1 MNKNVIIAVS
11 MLLVF
16 AMFYSELL
24 DLFVSMTGPILKS
37 IGAAGISIIVAVITF
52 FYSYK
57 NSVKLFDWIEDQT
70 YGTRDYILGQCELL
84 FIEVE
89 PIKIT
94 YILLFLTFGMS
105 ILTLGFFSIMGMFT
119 LGLVF
124 GVIVGVIG
132 WKLPKPII
140 NLMVTLRIRKFED
153 QIVDGLSLL
162 ANGMRAGRGLQQAM
176 NMVVEE
182 LPPPISQEFNLILQ
196 QTKIG
201 VPINEAFDNFAKR
214 MPTEDNNMF
223 VSAINILK
231 ETGGNLAETF
241 DTIVEIVR
249 ERIRLKQK
257 IGTYVAQGF
266 QQAMIMFSMPFMM
279 ALFFGNSDPTFFD
292 KLFGTAVGIVF
303 LLIALVLDFIG
314 LFFILKIINIKV

>member
-1 MNKNVIIAVS
+1 MNKNLIIAIL
-11 MLLVF
+11 MLLGF
-16 AMFYSELL
+16 ALFYSELL
-24 DLFVSMTGPILKS
+24 DLFVSMTGPILNS
-37 IGAAGISIIVAVITF
+37 IGVAGISIIVAVITF

-57 NSVKLFDWIEDQT
+57 NSVKLFEWIEDQT
-70 YGTRDYILGQCELL
+70 YGTRDYILGKCELL

-105 ILTLGFFSIMGMFT
+105 ILTVGFFSIMGMFT
-119 LGLVF
+119 VGLVF
-124 GVIVGVIG
+124 GVIVGIIG

-140 NLMVTLRIRKFED
+140 NFMVTLRIKKFED

-182 LPPPISQEFNLILQ
+182 LPAPISQEFNLILQ

-292 KLFGTAVGIVF
+292 KLFGTPIGIVF
-303 LLIALVLDFIG
+303 MLIALVLDFIG
-314 LFFILKIINIKV
+314 LYFILKIINIKV